1 MRQQDPEQDT
11 GRQAR
16 QRFVIEEVLR
26 KIATPETL
34 MNYQVILN
42 SLSAN
47 VQTSF
52 QLSDFLALQSSDY
65 LGAVNNIQQEQL
77 GGTGDMMGG
86 VYYNFVEDA
95 ELARVQSLLKAE
107 LELD

>member
-52 QLSDFLALQSSDY
+52 QLSDFLAQQTNSIRPLLEVHFFRTAAGRLQSGFTIGPDSSK
-65 LGAVNNIQQEQL
+65 I
-77 GGTGDMMGG
+77 
-86 VYYNFVEDA
+86 
-95 ELARVQSLLKAE
+95 
-107 LELD
+107 

>member
-16 QRFVIEEVLR
+16 QRLVIEEVLR

-65 LGAVNNIQQEQL
+65 LGPVNNIQQEQL
-77 GGTGDMMGG
+77 GGTGDNLNGCCWDFFCLRYLPFS
-86 VYYNFVEDA
+86 VSV
-95 ELARVQSLLKAE
+95 LRTC
-107 LELD
+107 